1 MLHVRVA
8 PATVRSDAFFA
19 RKAIFRF
26 GSAMVGLKMRL
37 LVRATISHYRIVRK
51 LGSGGMGEVF
61 LAEDTTLGRKV
72 AIKMLPERS
81 VGSDLAR
88 RRLINEAKAAAA
100 LDHPNICAI
109 HEVGEEDDCVF
120 IVMQYI
126 DGVSLAERIGQHALA
141 PADVVDIGIQ
151 AAHALEV
158 AHAAGVIHR
167 DIKPQNIIVT
177 PRGQLKVLDFGLAKL
192 AAHDLAATQTGEPL
206 TVAGSILGTPAFMS
220 PEQLR
225 GLDADARSDIYA
237 LGVTLYECATGRSAF
252 GGGTLIEIAMRVM
265 SVTPPTPSELNPAMP
280 PALDAIIARA
290 MARDAAARY
299 ESARSLHDD
308 LRGLQRTLD
317 GSTVRPAVVAPSATD
332 VRRKSVRFK
341 TLVAAGAV
349 PVLLVAWLA
358 SGLLRRGGH
367 VLPPEAVAWY
377 DRGTSAIR
385 EGAPFQAS
393 KALDRALAIDND
405 FPLARA
411 RRAEAYTEMGLTDRA
426 REDLLQA
433 MAQLPD
439 RSNLSATESNYV
451 DAVAATL
458 GRNFKAAIDKY
469 SLIADAVSE
478 SEKSAAYVD
487 LGRAYEKNEDLDR
500 AIDSYVKATELDPQ
514 SAAAFLRSGILHG
527 RRQQL
532 SKANDAF
539 AKAEAIYRAMSS
551 QEGLAELHYQKGTLL
566 ARIRQLPEAKSQ
578 LEQSL
583 AISRASSSEYQAIR
597 TSLQLSN
604 VYYAT
609 GDSTRAK
616 AIAADAVEAAQRLN
630 SRSLATNGL
639 IDLGYTLLARGEF
652 ADARAN
658 LHQALAL
665 ARQDSSPRLEARARL
680 ALGSLSTQEGTF
692 DEAVAHLAAAL
703 KFYQPA
709 GYRTETSNALILLGR
724 VYRDKGEY
732 AVAMKAFSEQ
742 LALAKQSGD
751 PARLAATHSSIG
763 VLLGDNQEQYADA
776 LVHFAESYRI
786 NTSLGARV
794 SIGWDQVNRAA
805 SLAALGRYDEA
816 TAALAEAR
824 AIAAAPDAQF
834 KSQLAHV
841 EVVGAQMALSLGD
854 RVQARA
860 RATAA
865 LSLAEPDYQDTALQA
880 RQTLALAEAR
890 AGAANKAVTLIEA
903 AVGAARA
910 LKLPRLLS
918 TALLA
923 SAEVR
928 LAGGDGRGALADAQ
942 AAERFFAAA
951 AQLESDWRAWL
962 VSARALR
969 IEGDSS
975 MAYDYAVRAETSRA
989 ALQARWGDD
998 HYRGYAR
1005 RPDIQVRLKELAQLL
1020 ESRRSV
1026 NARKEALH
1034 GS

>member
-1 MLHVRVA
+1 MA
-8 PATVRSDAFFA
+8 RS
-19 RKAIFRF
+19 
-26 GSAMVGLKMRL
+26 
-37 LVRATISHYRIVRK
+37 TISHYRIVRK

-72 AIKMLPERS
+72 AIKMLLERS
-81 VGSDLAR
+81 VESDLAR

-126 DGVSLAERIGQHALA
+126 DGESLAERIGQHALA
-141 PADVVDIGIQ
+141 PAEVVDIGIQ
-151 AAHALEV
+151 AAQALEA
-158 AHAAGVIHR
+158 AHTAGVIHR

-192 AAHDLAATQTGEPL
+192 AAHALAETQTSEPL
-206 TVAGSILGTPAFMS
+206 TVAGSLIGTPAFMS

-225 GLDADARSDIYA
+225 GLNADARSDIYA
-237 LGVTLYECATGRSAF
+237 LGVTLYQCATGRSAF
-252 GGGTLIEIAMRVM
+252 GGGTLVQVAMQVM
-265 SVTPPTPSELNPAMP
+265 SVTPPPPSELNPAMP

-290 MARDAAARY
+290 MAKDAAARY
-299 ESARSLHDD
+299 DSARSLHHD
-308 LRGLQRTLD
+308 LRGLKDALD
-317 GSTVRPAVVAPSATD
+317 GSTVRPAVTAPSTTN
-332 VRRKSVRFK
+332 VRRRFVRFK
-341 TLVAAGAV
+341 TLVAACAIA
-349 PVLLVAWLA
+349 VLLAAWFA
-358 SGLLRRGGH
+358 SGLLRRGRH
-367 VLPPEAVAWY
+367 VPPPEAVAWY

-385 EGAPFQAS
+385 EGAYFQAS
-393 KALDRALAIDND
+393 KALERALAIDND

-411 RRAEAYTEMGLTDRA
+411 RRAEAYAEMGLTDRA

-433 MAQLPD
+433 MALLPD
-439 RSNLSATESNYV
+439 RSQLSDAESNYV

-458 GRNFKAAIDKY
+458 GRNFTTAIDKY
-469 SLIADAVSE
+469 ALIADSVGGSD
-478 SEKSAAYVD
+478 KSAAYVD

-500 AIDSYVKATELDPQ
+500 AIASYVKATQLDPQ
-514 SAAAFLRSGILHG
+514 SAAAFLRAGILHG

-532 SKANDAF
+532 PPANEAFSKA
-539 AKAEAIYRAMSS
+539 EGIYRAMSN
-551 QEGLAELHYQKGTLL
+551 QEGLAEVHYQRGALL
-566 ARIRQLPEAKSQ
+566 ARLRRLPEAKAQ

-583 AISRASSSEYQAIR
+583 TMSRASSSEYQAIR

-609 GDSTRAK
+609 GDSTRAE
-616 AIAADAVEAAQRLN
+616 AIAADAVKAAQLLN
-630 SRSLATNGL
+630 SRTLATNGL

-652 ADARAN
+652 ASTREYLN
-658 LHQALAL
+658 QALDL
-665 ARQDSSPRLEARARL
+665 ARQDKSPRLEARARL
-680 ALGSLSTQEGTF
+680 ALGSLGTQDGTF
-692 DEAVAHLAAAL
+692 DDAVSHLEAAL

-724 VYRDKGEY
+724 AYRDKGEY

-742 LALAKQSGD
+742 LELAKQSGD

-763 VLLGDNQEQYADA
+763 ALLGENQEQYAEA
-776 LVHFAESYRI
+776 LPYLAESYRI

-794 SIGWDQVNRAA
+794 SMGWDQANRAA

-816 TAALAEAR
+816 ATALDEAR
-824 AIAAAPDAQF
+824 AIAAGPDARF

-841 EVVGAQMALSLGD
+841 EVVGAQIALSLGD
-854 RVQARA
+854 RVQART
-860 RATAA
+860 RAAAA
-865 LSLAEPDYQDTALQA
+865 LSLADPDYKDTALQA
-880 RQTLALAEAR
+880 RQTLALTQVGP
-890 AGAANKAVTLIEA
+890 GAPKTALTLVEH

-910 LKLPRLLS
+910 LKIPRLLS

-928 LAGGDGRGALADAQ
+928 LASGDGRGALADAQ
-942 AAERFFAAA
+942 AAQRIFSAGG
-951 AQLESDWRAWL
+951 QLESEWRAWL
-962 VSARALR
+962 VSARAMRL
-969 IEGDSS
+969 EGDSS
-975 MAYDYAVRAETSRA
+975 AASDYAVRAETTRA

-998 HYRGYAR
+998 NYRGYAQR
-1005 RPDIQVRLKELAQLL
+1005 HDIQGRLKELAQVL
-1020 ESRRSV
+1020 ERTRSV
-1026 NARKEALH
+1026 NAQKEAGH